1 MKTNID
7 VHKSLQFLSMQSSV
21 QKFKFSLTCFP
32 SIPVGPGGPGF
43 PGSPFGPCR
52 PSGPGGPGIPSPPL
66 LPRGPG
72 SPGTPAGP
80 SGPVRI
86 PDLSKI
92 VLLMPRSPKFYL
104 TFRFSDPNVECF
116 SHFPNACHVFVFAP
130 SHSLLIP
137 LP

>member
-1 MKTNID
+1 MFTCHCSFCQCNQVFKN
-7 VHKSLQFLSMQSSV
+7 
-21 QKFKFSLTCFP
+21 FKFSLTCFP

-72 SPGTPAGP
+72 SPGAPAGP

-92 VLLMPRSPKFYL
+92 VSLMPRSPKLHL
-104 TFRFSDPNVECF
+104 TFRRSDPNVACF
-116 SHFPNACHVFVFAP
+116 SHLPIACHVRVFVP

>member
-1 MKTNID
+1 MFTFHCSFCQCIHVFK
-7 VHKSLQFLSMQSSV
+7 
-21 QKFKFSLTCFP
+21 KFKFSLTCFP

-52 PSGPGGPGIPSPPL
+52 PSGPGGPGTPSPPL

-86 PDLSKI
+86 PELSEI
-92 VLLMPRSPKFYL
+92 VLRMFRPHNLYL
-104 TFRFSDPNVECF
+104 TFRLSNPNVVCF
-116 SHFPNACHVFVFAP
+116 CRFPNACHIFGP

-137 LP
+137 LR